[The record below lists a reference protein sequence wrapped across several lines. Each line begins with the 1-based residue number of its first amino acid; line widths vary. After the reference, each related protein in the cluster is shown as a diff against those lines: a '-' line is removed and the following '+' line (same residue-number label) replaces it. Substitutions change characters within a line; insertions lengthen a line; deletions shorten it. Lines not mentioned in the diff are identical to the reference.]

1 MPSNATCSDAPG
13 TESHTVR
20 RTLAPLLTTW
30 RAGRRLFR
38 VHPRDLPGDAFNPG
52 YGRGRFHPI
61 NDPNGNR
68 IPTLY
73 AADRIDGA
81 LSETVFRN
89 VTATA
94 GGRIHRADLEP
105 LVLSRLL
112 VAQDLTLID
121 LTGLALRRLGL
132 TRSQLID
139 TPPRRFA
146 YTRRW
151 AETLHR
157 TSPDAQGLVWVSRQF
172 DRSRALMLFGDRV
185 SGNALTPTGLSESLA
200 RGSGFRRV
208 CDAAMQADIP
218 IILG

>member
-1 MPSNATCSDAPG
+1 MSLNETCSDASE
-13 TESHTVR
+13 TES
-20 RTLAPLLTTW
+20 RTAPRDLTPLLTTW

-38 VHPRDLPGDAFNPG
+38 VHSRDLPCDAFNPG

-61 NDPNGNR
+61 NDRNGDP

-73 AADRIDGA
+73 AAEEIDGA

-89 VTATA
+89 VTSA
-94 GGRIHRADLEP
+94 GGHAHRTDLEL

-112 VAQDLTLID
+112 VAQDLKLVD

-139 TPPRRFA
+139 APPRQYA

-157 TSPDAQGLVWVSRQF
+157 ASPDAHGLIWVSRQF
-172 DRSRALMLFGDRV
+172 DRSMALLLFGDRV
-185 SGNALTPTGLSESLA
+185 TVNMLHPTGSSEPLA

-208 CDAAMQADIP
+208 CDAAMKADIP
-218 IILG
+218 IIFG